1 MRDDR
6 LLAERI
12 PFQFGGYP
20 TLPHDEHAVGQ
31 PDDFGQFGRDDDDGF
46 AFGGQLLDQAVNL
59 CLGAYV
65 DSPGRLI
72 EEEDLRTRRDP
83 AGDDRLLLVAAAEQA
98 DRPVELKRTQV
109 DARQNR
115 RGDTP
120 EFPAPDDPTRGE
132 ASHRGKRDVV
142 DDGALRNDPVA
153 LALLRYE
160 ADPGGDRRPRVA
172 RVDAAP
178 IEFDET
184 RCRFVG
190 AGDEARALVR
200 PGDCAVIAGAP
211 LELRNGRIA
220 SRALDNRIGA
230 YVALEVARRAAAAGT
245 PGDVAGLA
253 VVQEEVGD
261 FAGSRTVAWELE
273 PAVAIAV
280 DVTYATDVRGGD
292 PEEDGE
298 HKLGS
303 GAVIMRGPS
312 IHPRV
317 FELLHETA
325 EAEEIPFTIEVSRGS
340 TSTDADAVYL
350 SRRGVATGLVSVP
363 LRSMH
368 TPVETI
374 QLDDVEAAVALI
386 VAFARRLEPGVSFAR

>member
-1 MRDDR
+1 MAIPELLDR
-6 LLAERI
+6 LLRAPGPSGQESLPAAVWREAAASVGEVSGNVLGSSWVRV
-12 PFQFGGYP
+12 PGASGGP
-20 TLPHDEHAVGQ
+20 LLAVVGHIDEIGVVVTH
-31 PDDFGQFGRDDDDGF
+31 
-46 AFGGQLLDQAVNL
+46 
-59 CLGAYV
+59 
-65 DSPGRLI
+65 
-72 EEEDLRTRRDP
+72 
-83 AGDDRLLLVAAAEQA
+83 AGDDGLLAVRGIGGWDPHVLLGPAPR
-98 DRPVELKRTQV
+98 DP
-109 DARQNR
+109 DARRASAGGGQR
-115 RGDTP
+115 
-120 EFPAPDDPTRGE
+120 AAGE
-132 ASHRGKRDVV
+132 AQ
-142 DDGALRNDPVA
+142 
-153 LALLRYE
+153 
-160 ADPGGDRRPRVA
+160 A
-172 RVDAAP
+172 RV
-178 IEFDET
+178 
-184 RCRFVG
+184 G
-190 AGDEARALVR
+190 AEARRRSTICSSTSARGTATEARALVR
-200 PGDCAVIAGAP
+200 PGDSAVIAGSP

-230 YVALEVARRAAAAGT
+230 YVALEVARRAAESGT

-280 DVTYATDVRGGD
+280 DVTHATDVRGGD

-312 IHPRV
+312 IHPHV

-325 EAEEIPFTIEVSRGS
+325 EAEKIPFTIEVSRGA

-374 QLDDVEAAVALI
+374 QLDDVEAAISLI
-386 VAFARRLEPGVSFAR
+386 VAFARRLEAGVSFVR